1 MHATCQQEVDE
12 KHAKRLGRRDSLAL
26 GMRQVV
32 PFQSTAARDQI
43 SDFNEEIEWPGACWS
58 GIRIL
63 RGKFSKLVKLPSLP
77 GGRLGSISFGAFCIG
92 VEPRHYWRGWIP
104 SRCTIA
110 PCSARAT
117 SFFLSVGSMRRWE
130 ANGLQKPRV
139 SFDTSATNP
148 LNCQNGYSVWY

>member
-1 MHATCQQEVDE
+1 MARSVLVRNTNSPWEVFQTCETPQ
-12 KHAKRLGRRDSLAL
+12 
-26 GMRQVV
+26 
-32 PFQSTAARDQI
+32 P
-43 SDFNEEIEWPGACWS
+43 PGWKV
-58 GIRIL
+58 GEYFFR
-63 RGKFSKLVKLPSLP
+63 
-77 GGRLGSISFGAFCIG
+77 AFCIG